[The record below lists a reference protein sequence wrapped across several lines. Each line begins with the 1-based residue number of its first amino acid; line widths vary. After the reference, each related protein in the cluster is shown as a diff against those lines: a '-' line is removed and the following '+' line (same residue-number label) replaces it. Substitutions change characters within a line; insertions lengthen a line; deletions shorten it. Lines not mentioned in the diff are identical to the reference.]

1 MSSGESCACAVPS
14 ERPKMV
20 PSTHPV
26 IRTAANPRPIA
37 HSLLK
42 HALIKFPLT
51 ANVKSSAQ
59 PHARAPTGCRTPP
72 ATAIESPNARALTAN
87 NSKTVDRSWFSCCR

>member
-59 PHARAPTGCRTPP
+59 PHARAPTGCRTPSYRNRV
-72 ATAIESPNARALTAN
+72 AERASPHCQQFEN
-87 NSKTVDRSWFSCCR
+87 C